1 MAGARRYTKWTPE
14 HTQKVCEALRAGN
27 TRRAACIYAGVS
39 EDSLA
44 RWLQKAE
51 VADAIQK
58 AEADAE
64 VRNVA
69 IIQKA
74 AGETWFAAA
83 WWLERK
89 RPEDW
94 GRKDKLDHGGALKVN
109 VVYADRVD
117 PDAAEAAPGAA
128 EGPE

>member
-58 AEADAE
+58 A
-64 VRNVA
+64 
-69 IIQKA
+69 
-74 AGETWFAAA
+74 
-83 WWLERK
+83 
-89 RPEDW
+89 
-94 GRKDKLDHGGALKVN
+94 
-109 VVYADRVD
+109 DRVD